1 MSPLRLT
8 VPGAI
13 QLLSCNGLGEMMSL
27 QQSRLFWPHIVCSL
41 AALLTVLFVV
51 GCETSAVTPAKA
63 LDWQKRSL
71 PITVQSFVWVSS
83 LDNSDSVWLCQSK
96 GSTIQVWASD
106 DQAQHWQR
114 TSDVT
119 VKTRATAG
127 AKDAQYSCHVTADA
141 VDPKTAIITAYRGC
155 CGLNMPNTW
164 VITHDGGKTWQSF
177 QAPFSTQSFPTSLAT
192 VTGTTYASFQE
203 TFANPYNTVLVASSD
218 GLRTWHQI
226 DEHLPTQNPES
237 GRLVY
242 QFWVNPETG
251 QLLTNTTVNDTTRDY
266 SVKLLTSN
274 DGGKTWDTLP
284 LSTSSDTLTTHAFM
298 VQTPIAARSW
308 TICDIQSPND
318 NTSLS
323 TVVCTRDGGKT
334 WSKIERAP
342 GFNPQDIGIANDGS
356 LLELTYDTKTY
367 YPKSIQR
374 LAPGK
379 TTWESLG
386 PLPPNVF
393 AVGGSLRYRPG
404 NGTGYLWL
412 LPSLQPGLHPQDIQD
427 IYVASYA

>member
-1 MSPLRLT
+1 
-8 VPGAI
+8 V
-13 QLLSCNGLGEMMSL
+13 SL
-27 QQSRLFWPHIVCSL
+27 YQSRLFWSRVACSL
-41 AALLTVLFVV
+41 VALLTVLFAA
-51 GCETSAVTPAKA
+51 GCDTSAVAPAKP
-63 LDWQKRSL
+63 LTWQKRSL

-83 LDNSDSVWLCQSK
+83 LDNSESVWLCQSK
-96 GSTIQVWASD
+96 GSTMQVWVSN

-119 VKTRATAG
+119 VKTG
-127 AKDAQYSCHVTADA
+127 ASTGEKGAQYSCNVTADA
-141 VDPKTAIITAYRGC
+141 VDPKTAIITAFRGC

-177 QAPFSTQSFPTSLAT
+177 TAPLSTQSFPRSLAT

-203 TFANPYNTVLVASSD
+203 DFANPYDTVLVASSD
-218 GLRTWHQI
+218 GLRTWHRI
-226 DEHLPTQNPES
+226 DEHLPTRTPES

-251 QLLTNTTVNDTTRDY
+251 QLLTNTAVNGPSRDY

-284 LSTSSDTLTTHAFM
+284 LFTSSSTLTTHAFM

-308 TICDIQSPND
+308 TLCDIQSPND

-323 TVVCTRDGGKT
+323 TLTCTRDGGKT
-334 WSKIERAP
+334 WSKIERAS
-342 GFNPQDIGIANDGS
+342 GFSPQDIGIANDGS
-356 LLELTYDTKTY
+356 LLELTYDTKPY

-379 TTWESLG
+379 TAWESLG

-393 AVGGSLRYRPG
+393 AVGSSIHFQYQPG
-404 NGTGYLWL
+404 NDTGYLWL
-412 LPSLQPGLHPQDIQD
+412 LPSFQPGLHPQDIQD